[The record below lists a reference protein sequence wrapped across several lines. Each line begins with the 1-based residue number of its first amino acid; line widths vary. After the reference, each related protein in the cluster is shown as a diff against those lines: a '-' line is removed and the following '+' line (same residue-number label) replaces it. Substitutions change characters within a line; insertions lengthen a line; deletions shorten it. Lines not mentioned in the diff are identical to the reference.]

1 MIYFDNAATTAV
13 KKEVLEA
20 MVPYFCEKYGNPST
34 IYSIGQEAKEA
45 LDAARADIAE
55 CLNCT
60 AKEIY
65 FTASGTEADNWA
77 LRSTVQNYSKKGNKI
92 IVSAI
97 EHHAVL
103 KTAES
108 LEKQGYEVVYLPCDE
123 YGIISPETLEKA
135 MDDKTVLVSIMYVNN
150 EIGTIEPIKELAK
163 VAHKYGAIFHTDAV
177 QAAGNM
183 PIDVQDLGVDM
194 LSISGHKFHAPKG
207 VGALYVKKGI
217 KTSAFITG
225 GHQEN
230 GKRGGTENVPYIVGM
245 AKALKMATESLDEK
259 TKKVT
264 YLRDKLIKGIEE
276 KIPYAR
282 LNGHPT
288 LRAAGNV
295 NFSFR
300 FIEGEGMLL
309 WLEMNGIAASSGS
322 ACTSGSLDPSHVLL
336 AIGLPHEIA
345 HGSLR
350 ISIGDTNTEEEVDI
364 LLETLPGIVEKL
376 RNMSPLYEEFIK
388 GEN

>member
-34 IYSIGQEAKEA
+34 IYSIGQEAKDA
-45 LDAARADIAE
+45 LCTARQDIAE

-103 KTAES
+103 KTAEN

-217 KTSAFITG
+217 KISAFITG

-230 GKRGGTENVPYIVGM
+230 GKRGSTENVPYIVGM
-245 AKALKMATESLDEK
+245 AKALKMATENLDEK

-336 AIGLPHEIA
+336 AIGLPHETA

-350 ISIGDTNTEEEVDI
+350 ISIGDTNTEEEVDT

-376 RNMSPLYEEFIK
+376 RNMSPLYEEFMK